1 MIRSTLSEFGGP
13 EVLRVE
19 TAPDPVPDAR
29 EIAIAV
35 HASGVN
41 RADLLQ
47 RAGHYPPPPGEPSWP
62 GLEVA
67 GTVVSAG
74 DAVSRW
80 RPGDRVCALLAG
92 GGYATRVAV
101 HEDLV
106 LPAPDGLTWE
116 EAGGLVE
123 AACTAWSNLETAD
136 ARAGETLLVEG
147 GSGGV
152 GHIAVQLGVAL
163 GMRVLATAGGTHR
176 AERVAALGAEA
187 IDHTSGD
194 VAEQVRER
202 GGVDVILDVLGA
214 GALDPHLRMLNPDGR
229 LVVIGMQS
237 GRRGELDLGR
247 LLSTRARVI
256 GTTLRARP
264 HEQKARIVREV
275 EQHVWPHVPER
286 IRPVVHEAY
295 PLDRAGD
302 AHRALDSG
310 EVFGKLVLTPP
321 A

>member
-1 MIRSTLSEFGGP
+1 VIRSTLSDFGGP

-19 TAPDPVPDAR
+19 TAPDPLPAAR
-29 EIAIAV
+29 EIAIEV
-35 HASGVN
+35 HAAGVN

-47 RAGHYPPPPGEPSWP
+47 RAGHYPPPPGAPSWP

-67 GTVVSAG
+67 GAVTEVG
-74 DAVSRW
+74 DGVTRW
-80 RPGDRVCALLAG
+80 SPGDRVCALLAG

-106 LPAPDGLTWE
+106 LPVPAGLSWQ

-123 AACTAWSNLETAD
+123 AACTAWSNLEAAD

-152 GHIAVQLGVAL
+152 GHLAVQLGVAL
-163 GMRVLATAGGTHR
+163 GMRVLATARGAER
-176 AERVAALGAEA
+176 AARVAALGAET
-187 IDHTSGD
+187 IDYAAGD
-194 VAEQVRER
+194 VAARVREL
-202 GGVDVILDVLGA
+202 GGADVILDVLGA
-214 GALDPHLRMLNPDGR
+214 AALDDHLRMLKPDGR
-229 LVVIGMQS
+229 LVVIGMQR
-237 GRRGELDLGR
+237 GRHGDLDLGR

-264 HEQKARIVREV
+264 HTQKARIVREV
-275 EQHVWPHVPER
+275 EEQVWPHVPER
-286 IRPVVHEAY
+286 IRPLVHATY
-295 PLDRAGD
+295 PLDRAAD

-310 EVFGKLVLTPP
+310 EVFGKVVLTPP